1 MLSLHKLVR
10 DALLDD
16 ATHSPTLRACLERD
30 GTRAFRYFDRILR
43 SREAYARVGLD
54 LTEFSSLL
62 PCDISSLSTA
72 LLVCLSMQR
81 DGYLRQ
87 RAVSA
92 LAARVEAIS
101 LAGVANRIVDPVP
114 QVAEQARD
122 VWTSLLSSS
131 SVRHL
136 VWCLPLIDMVIKT
149 PRGARSGVLRDV
161 DRSMSRFP
169 DLAVAE
175 LDLATRSPDQHLRL
189 SAFTH
194 LARLFPDE
202 LAPRLALALEDA
214 SPPVRLWA
222 GRTALAVVPQHE
234 LEPLLRLLADNRSP
248 SLRLL
253 ALREYRRRADAD
265 RIEAACLDGNANVR
279 FYARRYLRKLHRRVD
294 QRDHALA
301 ILTSSAGQT
310 AQLVGALAVLSEFG
324 REQDRPLIETFVRD
338 KRARVAAEAARTLR
352 LLG

>member
-1 MLSLHKLVR
+1 MSVIAGRLTMRAFSGALCCRASPARSPSSSADWPTKRMLNLHKLVR

-16 ATHSPTLRACLERD
+16 ATHSPTL
-30 GTRAFRYFDRILR
+30 T
-43 SREAYARVGLD
+43 
-54 LTEFSSLL
+54 
-62 PCDISSLSTA
+62 
-72 LLVCLSMQR
+72 
-81 DGYLRQ
+81 
-87 RAVSA
+87 
-92 LAARVEAIS
+92 
-101 LAGVANRIVDPVP
+101 
-114 QVAEQARD
+114 
-122 VWTSLLSSS
+122 
-131 SVRHL
+131 
-136 VWCLPLIDMVIKT
+136 
-149 PRGARSGVLRDV
+149 
-161 DRSMSRFP
+161 
-169 DLAVAE
+169 
-175 LDLATRSPDQHLRL
+175 
-189 SAFTH
+189 
-194 LARLFPDE
+194 
-202 LAPRLALALEDA
+202 PRLALALEDT
-214 SPPVRLWA
+214 SPPVRRWA

-301 ILTSSAGQT
+301 ILASSAGQT

-324 REQDRPLIETFVRD
+324 REQDRPLLETFVRD